1 MLRALPLCLFLVG
14 SALAGCKGF
23 AKIGEEAESGPR
35 IFLFG
40 YDDDVPRNPP
50 DACKELKRVEVS
62 TMDKEAF
69 PEKDFRKAAE
79 SAGGN
84 GVAYMRR
91 AGNEEVFHGTKYS
104 FKGVVVKCPA
114 QSSPAVPS
122 GSASAPAATGP

>member
-1 MLRALPLCLFLVG
+1 MSRAFLLGLALVG
-14 SALAGCKGF
+14 LVLAGCKGF
-23 AKIGEEAESGPR
+23 AKIGEEADSGPR

-40 YDDDVPRNPP
+40 YDEDVPKNPP
-50 DACKELKRVEVS
+50 DACKEIERVEVS

-84 GVAYMRR
+84 GVGFMRR
-91 AGNEEVFHGTKYS
+91 AGNEEVFHGTKYM

-114 QSSPAVPS
+114 RVLPAP
-122 GSASAPAATGP
+122 SASASASAAP

>member
-1 MLRALPLCLFLVG
+1 MSRACSIGLALVG
-14 SALAGCKGF
+14 LALVGCKGF

-40 YDDDVPRNPP
+40 YDDDAPRNPP

-91 AGNEEVFHGTKYS
+91 AGNEEVFHGTQYRV
-104 FKGVVVKCPA
+104 KGVVGKGPA
-114 QSSPAVPS
+114 QSSAAIPS
-122 GSASAPAATGP
+122 PLASAPAETGP